1 MKVVLLKDLKG
12 RGKKGDIIEVNSGYA
27 QNYLIPNGF
36 CVVGNASN
44 LNEAKQA
51 KASNAYHEE
60 QNQIKAREIASRLK
74 DKEIVLSVKCGA
86 GGKIFGSVTNKE
98 VSAELEKMGFEID
111 KKKIDMP
118 LIKNTG
124 EYMAKVKLY
133 ANISTD
139 IKIIVKGE

>member
-12 RGKKGDIIEVNSGYA
+12 KGKKGDIIEVNGGYA
-27 QNYLIPNGF
+27 QNYLIPNGY
-36 CVVGNASN
+36 CVAGTASN

-60 QNQIKAREIASRLK
+60 QNQIKARELASRLK
-74 DKEIVLSVKCGA
+74 GQEVRLVVKSGA
-86 GGKIFGSVTNKE
+86 NGKIFGSVTNKE
-98 VSAELEKMGFEID
+98 VSAQLEKMGFDID
-111 KKKIDMP
+111 KKKIEMP

-124 EYMAKVKLY
+124 KYTAKVKLY

-139 IKIIVKGE
+139 IVVVVDGE

>member
-36 CVVGNASN
+36 CVIGNASN

-60 QNQIKAREIASRLK
+60 QNQIKAREVASKLK
-74 DKEIVLSVKCGA
+74 DKEVVLSVKCGA

-98 VSAELEKMGFEID
+98 VATQLEKMGFVID
-111 KKKIDMP
+111 KKKIEMP
-118 LIKNTG
+118 VVKNTG
-124 EYMAKVKLY
+124 EYIVKIKLY

-139 IKIIVKGE
+139 MKVRVVAE